1 MAERPIAL
9 PPETGGEANAS
20 NSTDTSNS
28 RPPHRLPKLPGAMVL
43 TQINP
48 DMAGYETHT
57 FYCLRC
63 DYTETK
69 VFKIS

>member
-1 MAERPIAL
+1 MPAIQPIA
-9 PPETGGEANAS
+9 PIPDQFVACPNC
-20 NSTDTSNS
+20 ST
-28 RPPHRLPKLPGAMVL
+28 AMVL

-48 DMAGYETHT
+48 DKPGYETRL

-69 VFKIS
+69 GFKIP

>member
-1 MAERPIAL
+1 MAESVVLPPLTAEKQMPAIQPTPPIAEHL
-9 PPETGGEANAS
+9 IACPNC
-20 NSTDTSNS
+20 ST
-28 RPPHRLPKLPGAMVL
+28 AMVL

-48 DMAGYETHT
+48 DKPGYETHT

-63 DYTETK
+63 DYTETR